1 MRKHR
6 RRQHERQSHFRRTA
20 AFPSCV
26 CPQAHSVPLPAP
38 DLSLIFCARSP
49 ARHFVKAHLL
59 DDPGLVQHII
69 GHVRAVFPHGFR
81 HGLHG
86 ERLQTVHEQRHPAP
100 PHLLQPRKHMFLY
113 RLQIFYFD
121 FLIIH
126 MCASLNGVI
135 PPLFFPGLPPKGF
148 DYVMNQSVEHTLGS
162 LSE

>member
-69 GHVRAVFPHGFR
+69 GHVRA
-81 HGLHG
+81 
-86 ERLQTVHEQRHPAP
+86 RLSPRLPWGAP
-100 PHLLQPRKHMFLY
+100 PDRPRTAPP
-113 RLQIFYFD
+113 RSA
-121 FLIIH
+121 
-126 MCASLNGVI
+126 ASAPASQAYV
-135 PPLFFPGLPPKGF
+135 PLPPPNLLLRF
-148 DYVMNQSVEHTLGS
+148 SHHTHVCLLKWCNS
-162 LSE
+162 SFVLSGPPAKRFRLCDESKCGAHIGKPFGIK